1 MTLREISNN
10 PITATAAVAAAME
23 AAPAHAYIL
32 HCLDLFFSGDYGATP
47 AEDADANKGELQAG
61 TGRIIARYQAAE
73 GLKTD
78 IYIIAYF
85 SDQEPGR
92 DYNYTTIMYTREY

>member
-1 MTLREISNN
+1 MTLQEISNN

-32 HCLDLFFSGDYGATP
+32 HCLDLFFSGDYGKTP

-61 TGRIIARYQAAE
+61 TGRIIARY
-73 GLKTD
+73 
-78 IYIIAYF
+78 
-85 SDQEPGR
+85 
-92 DYNYTTIMYTREY
+92 